1 MILLSCV
8 SRQSIITEEPSIK
21 TEPKLLFLNYEIVKL
36 NDEKNIS
43 LINQI
48 TADGRLKGKMTSKN
62 NTSIGDLECIVL
74 DKDLNQLEKHSI
86 KNPLKKTVE
95 FINDSG
101 NFEKKILDLDRVQFS
116 IKLQQQPKAK
126 YVVISE
132 ITKTTIKK
140 HITTKID

>member
-1 MILLSCV
+1 M
-8 SRQSIITEEPSIK
+8 
-21 TEPKLLFLNYEIVKL
+21 NYEIVKL

-86 KNPLKKTVE
+86 RNPLKKTVE

-101 NFEKKILDLDRVQFS
+101 NFEKNIRFRQSAIF
-116 IKLQQQPKAK
+116 
-126 YVVISE
+126 Y
-132 ITKTTIKK
+132 
-140 HITTKID
+140 